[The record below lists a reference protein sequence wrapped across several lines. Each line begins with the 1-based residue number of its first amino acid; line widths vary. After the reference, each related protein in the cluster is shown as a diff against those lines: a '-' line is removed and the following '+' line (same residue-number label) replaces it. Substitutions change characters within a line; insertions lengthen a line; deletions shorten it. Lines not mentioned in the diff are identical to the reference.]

1 MRAVVINDTSNR
13 GVSIEDIED
22 PVPMDNEILVDVKAC
37 GVNFTDLLSLDG
49 KYQNNPPPPFTPGKD
64 AAGIVAAVGANV
76 TDHKVGDR
84 VIAHVIH
91 GGMAEKVVCDAA
103 LAFPL
108 AEGVDYDAAAAM
120 GLAYLTAYIALT
132 RRGQLKEGDVVQIN
146 GASGGVGL
154 ASVSLAKA
162 LGAKT
167 VLAGL
172 TTPSKSNAVLA
183 AGADAVIDLTV
194 DELKN
199 NLR

>member
-13 GVSIEDIED
+13 GVSIEDIEV

-103 LAFPL
+103 LAH
-108 AEGVDYDAAAAM
+108 
-120 GLAYLTAYIALT
+120 
-132 RRGQLKEGDVVQIN
+132 QEGDVRHVE
-146 GASGGVGL
+146 
-154 ASVSLAKA
+154 
-162 LGAKT
+162 
-167 VLAGL
+167 
-172 TTPSKSNAVLA
+172 AVLRDDPMQRIA
-183 AGADAVIDLTV
+183 R
-194 DELKN
+194 EL
-199 NLR
+199 